1 MRVQP
6 QDRCLRQGAG
16 SSCAWLQS
24 AVAVAMVGLAGP
36 AVADTPSPDADAGM
50 QRPRIGLVLG
60 GGGARGGAHV
70 GVLTVLE
77 ELRIPIDCIVGTSM
91 GALIGATYA
100 ASAPVARIEREILSV
115 DWSATLGSEGQR
127 ALTPMQRKL
136 AGITYTNNLEFNIS
150 RRGLVGAGSLVSTQ
164 NVEGL
169 FRKLVGDARFVESF
183 DELAIPFRAV
193 ATDLATSQVVV
204 IGGGDL
210 TRAMRASMAVP
221 GIFAPVIIGDQVLAD
236 GGIMRNLPVDIARD
250 LCADVVLAA
259 SLEAPP
265 PQAEQLRGVLAL
277 AGRTIDAMITANER
291 QQLATLTDVDV
302 AIIVPTGDLGSSQF
316 GRVPETIPLGV
327 TAARAVANSLAR
339 YSVSEAEYREWQ
351 ARMQRPEPKPV
362 KVEALQFNPLRHASE
377 DFLRSRL
384 TTRAGDQV
392 SLAKLENDMAR
403 MFASGDFVRV
413 DYRLAPGTGAG
424 AGAGKVVQ
432 IEALERPG
440 GTDFLRFDLGLA
452 GASGG
457 DTLFV
462 LRADHRREW
471 ANSLGGQW
479 RNSLQL
485 GSQSELETAFYQPL
499 DVPQRFYAESG
510 LAVRRY
516 IENFFDDGNRVA
528 RYDLL
533 AAEARV
539 DLGLN
544 FGNSARILSG
554 IRWGA
559 TEFDEDIGSIPG
571 FDLERKRDA
580 NVVFGAIYD
589 TRNAIALP
597 SSGIYAKLDYTHSGS
612 FLGGEQSYDVVE
624 GVIGYARQWGRGTLL
639 LAGGAGGTL
648 SGELPRHRDFQI
660 GGIRSY
666 PAFAPGELRGEEYWS
681 ASANW
686 AWRLVEFSSLFR
698 QVLFG
703 GLGLQAVRMGE
714 RLDGVAD
721 ETIFGAS
728 LTLGA
733 RTPAGPLLL
742 AVGYA
747 DNGNL
752 QLHFALGR
760 PIREGSQLDRLH

>member
-1 MRVQP
+1 MP
-6 QDRCLRQGAG
+6 PENHCLRQGAG
-16 SSCAWLQS
+16 NSLAWLQ
-24 AVAVAMVGLAGP
+24 AAAAAAMMGLASP
-36 AVADTPSPDADAGM
+36 AVADTSPPDADANI

-70 GVLTVLE
+70 GVLAVLE

-91 GALIGATYA
+91 GALVGATYA

-115 DWSATLGSEGQR
+115 DWGATLGSEGHR
-127 ALTPMQRKL
+127 ALTPLQRKL
-136 AGITYTNNLEFNIS
+136 AGITYTNNIEFNIS
-150 RRGLVGAGSLVSTQ
+150 RSGLIGTGSLMSTQ

-169 FRKLVGDARFVESF
+169 FRKLVGDVRFVDSF
-183 DELAIPFRAV
+183 DDLVIPFRAV
-193 ATDLATSQVVV
+193 ATDLATSQMVV
-204 IGGGDL
+204 IGSGDL

-221 GIFAPVIIGDQVLAD
+221 GVFAPVIIGDQVLAD

-250 LCADVVLAA
+250 LCADVVVAV

-291 QQLATLTDVDV
+291 QQLATLTDTDV

-327 TAARAVANSLAR
+327 AAARAVAKSLTR
-339 YSVSEAEYREWQ
+339 YSISEAEYREWQ
-351 ARMQRPEPKPV
+351 ARFQQPGPKPV
-362 KVEALQFNPLRHASE
+362 KVEAFQFSPLRHASE
-377 DFLRSRL
+377 NFLSSRL
-384 TTRAGDQV
+384 TSRGGDQV
-392 SLAKLENDMAR
+392 TLAALENDMAR
-403 MFASGDFVRV
+403 VFWSGDFARV
-413 DYRLAPGTGAG
+413 DYRLTPGTGSG
-424 AGAGKVVQ
+424 EIVQ
-432 IEALERPG
+432 IEAIERPG
-440 GTDFLRFDLGLA
+440 GTDFVRFDLGLA
-452 GASGG
+452 GTSGG

-471 ANSLGGQW
+471 VNSLGGQW
-479 RNSLQL
+479 RSSLQL
-485 GSQSELETAFYQPL
+485 GSQSELETALYQPL
-499 DVPQRFYAESG
+499 DVAQRFYVEPG

-533 AAEARV
+533 AAEARL
-539 DLGLN
+539 DLGVN
-544 FGNSARILSG
+544 FGNSARILG
-554 IRWGA
+554 GLRWGA

-580 NVVFGAIYD
+580 NLVLGAIYD
-589 TRNAIALP
+589 TRDEAALP
-597 SSGIYAKLDYTHSGS
+597 TSGIYAKLDYTHSAS
-612 FLGGEQSYDVVE
+612 FLGGEQSYDVIE
-624 GVIGYARQWGRGTLL
+624 GVVGHASQWGTGTLL

-681 ASANW
+681 ASATW
-686 AWRLVEFSSLFR
+686 AWRLVEFSPLFR

-703 GLGLQAVRMGE
+703 GLGLQAVRMSE

-721 ETIFGAS
+721 DTIFGTS

-733 RTPAGPLLL
+733 RTPVGPLLL
-742 AVGYA
+742 ALGYA
-747 DNGNL
+747 NNGNV